1 MNEKLKRSVHYAN
14 IGLAVSM
21 VVLIGGTLIFRN
33 SGDGALGAVGLATFF
48 TAFGIYSFLDER
60 DRRREGGERAQRQ

>member
-1 MNEKLKRSVHYAN
+1 MNEKMKQSIHYAN
-14 IGLAVSM
+14 IGLAISM

-48 TAFGIYSFLDER
+48 TAFGVYHYLDGR
-60 DRRREGGERAQRQ
+60 HRSRKAAGRPRRQ

>member
-1 MNEKLKRSVHYAN
+1 MSEKMKRSIHNAN

-21 VVLIGGTLIFRN
+21 IVLVGGVVILRN
-33 SGDGALGAVGLATFF
+33 SDALGLVALATFF

-60 DRRREGGERAQRQ
+60 DRRRQSGGREQRQ

>member
-21 VVLIGGTLIFRN
+21 VVLIGGTVIFRN
-33 SGDGALGAVGLATFF
+33 SGDGALSAVGLATFF
-48 TAFGIYSFLDER
+48 TAFGVYHYLDER
-60 DRRREGGERAQRQ
+60 DRRRKGGESAPRQ

>member
-21 VVLIGGTLIFRN
+21 VVLIGGTVIFRN
-33 SGDGALGAVGLATFF
+33 SGDGALSAVGLATFF
-48 TAFGIYSFLDER
+48 TAFGVYHYLDER
-60 DRRREGGERAQRQ
+60 DRRKNEGRGRPQ

>member
-21 VVLIGGTLIFRN
+21 VVLIGGVLIFRN

-48 TAFGIYSFLDER
+48 TAFGIYGFLDER
-60 DRRREGGERAQRQ
+60 DRRRRDEARERRQ

>member
-21 VVLIGGTLIFRN
+21 VVLIGGTVIFRN
-33 SGDGALGAVGLATFF
+33 SGDGALSAVGLATFF
-48 TAFGIYSFLDER
+48 TAFGVYHYLDER
-60 DRRREGGERAQRQ
+60 DRRRKGGERAPRQ